1 MKVVFNQDVAS
12 QGKKGDVKNVSE
24 GYARNF
30 LFPRQLAK
38 PATPD
43 VLKELA
49 QARDVEKKKEE
60 QQVIAARELC
70 SKLDQ
75 FTLNLYVKTGENSRV
90 FGAVTSKQVADGL
103 SAAGFQIDKK
113 KIVLHDAIR
122 TLGMTVVPIKLYH
135 DVTAQLKVHVQ
146 PEV

>member
-1 MKVVFNQDVAS
+1 MKVVFTQDVAS
-12 QGKKGDVKNVSE
+12 QGKKGDLKNVSE

-38 PATPD
+38 LATAD
-43 VLKELA
+43 VLKELEA
-49 QARDVEKKKEE
+49 ARDAEKKKEE
-60 QQVIAARELC
+60 QNIAVARELKR
-70 SKLDQ
+70 KLDE
-75 FTLNLYVKTGENSRV
+75 FTLDLYVKTGEKSRV

-103 SAAGFQIDKK
+103 VVAGFQVDKK

-122 TLGMTVVPIKLYH
+122 ALGITVVPIKLYH

-146 PEV
+146 SEV